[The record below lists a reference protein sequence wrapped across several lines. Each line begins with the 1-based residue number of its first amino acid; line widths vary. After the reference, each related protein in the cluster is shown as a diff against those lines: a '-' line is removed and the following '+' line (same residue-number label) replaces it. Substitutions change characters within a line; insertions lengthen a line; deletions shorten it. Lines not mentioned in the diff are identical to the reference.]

1 MQINENNNRGS
12 VGAVYIGSGSAGIVR
27 CCTMK
32 SAKRKMGGAWRR
44 KKRALS
50 LHAKQGKDRSRQ
62 NRQDRSLEEKVKIRG
77 LKIEKDRTEDKEK
90 TV

>member
-1 MQINENNNRGS
+1 
-12 VGAVYIGSGSAGIVR
+12 
-27 CCTMK
+27 MK

-50 LHAKQGKDRSRQ
+50 LHAKQGKDTTMLAGRARIFAPAVQNHSNATRVRQ
-62 NRQDRSLEEKVKIRG
+62 NRQDRSLEEKVKLRG
-77 LKIEKDRTEDKEK
+77 FNLEQKKQEDTEEK

>member
-1 MQINENNNRGS
+1 
-12 VGAVYIGSGSAGIVR
+12 
-27 CCTMK
+27 MK

-62 NRQDRSLEEKVKIRG
+62 NRQDRSLEEKVKLRG
-77 LKIEKDRTEDKEK
+77 FNLEKKKQEETEEK

>member
-1 MQINENNNRGS
+1 
-12 VGAVYIGSGSAGIVR
+12 
-27 CCTMK
+27 MK

-62 NRQDRSLEEKVKIRG
+62 NRQDRQLEYKVKLRG
-77 LKIEKDRTEDKEK
+77 FNLEQKKQEDTEEK